1 MNTVRETVTVVKYK
15 SGFFSSDYWGGTTC
29 IHLTSPTMTE
39 IRTEKWV
46 TLTKADTKELGELL
60 IEISNQM
67 EDY

>member
-1 MNTVRETVTVVKYK
+1 
-15 SGFFSSDYWGGTTC
+15 
-29 IHLTSPTMTE
+29 MTE